1 MNRSRAGSSVPS
13 SSVPEVTLNQDL
25 QAYVKKY
32 SQAYDESS
40 SINDIQSISNYGF
53 IGKMQESLIIPNDPS
68 FVRLIEFF
76 TDDDEC
82 IRYC

>member
-1 MNRSRAGSSVPS
+1 MSRNTHKLMMNHQVF
-13 SSVPEVTLNQDL
+13 
-25 QAYVKKY
+25 
-32 SQAYDESS
+32 
-40 SINDIQSISNYGF
+40 NDIQSISNYGF
-53 IGKMQESLIIPNDPS
+53 IGEVQESLIIPNDPS

>member
-1 MNRSRAGSSVPS
+1 MTNHQVF
-13 SSVPEVTLNQDL
+13 
-25 QAYVKKY
+25 
-32 SQAYDESS
+32 
-40 SINDIQSISNYGF
+40 NDVQSISKYCF
-53 IGKMQESLIIPNDPS
+53 IGEVQESLIIPNDPS